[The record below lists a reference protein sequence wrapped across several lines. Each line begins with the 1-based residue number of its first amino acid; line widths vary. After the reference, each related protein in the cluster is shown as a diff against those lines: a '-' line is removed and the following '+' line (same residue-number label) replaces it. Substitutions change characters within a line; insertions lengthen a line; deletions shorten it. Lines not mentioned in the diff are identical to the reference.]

1 LIVLFGIALS
11 VAFISL
17 VLASQL
23 PSPTWIWALDGVVG
37 GLAVAAFAGIGLIV
51 ARVPVKE
58 QWKPLTLPVVAALVS
73 LATHHWLVAS
83 LAPTE
88 SMPSIDFWRLQLA
101 ALSVV
106 GAVFAVLAGVSALN
120 RGRAWYDM
128 AVTGAAVAIGLYSL
142 GPLLIRAGVPV
153 DWRAFVGLVA
163 LGLGAF
169 AVIEAARRVRIQ

>member
-1 LIVLFGIALS
+1 MIALCGIALL

-23 PSPTWIWALDGVVG
+23 PSPAWIWALNGVVL
-37 GLAVAAFAGIGLIV
+37 GLAVAALSGAGLILD
-51 ARVPVKE
+51 RLRLPRM
-58 QWKPLTLPVVAALVS
+58 WKSLALPVLSALLS
-73 LATHHWLVAS
+73 LAAHHWLVES
-83 LAPTE
+83 LAPPE
-88 SMPSIDFWRLQLA
+88 AVQRIEFWTLQLA

-106 GAVFAVLAGVSALN
+106 GATFAVTGGVAALS

-128 AVTGAAVAIGLYSL
+128 AVAGTTVAIGLYAL
-142 GPLLIRAGVPV
+142 GPILIQVGVPV
-153 DWRAFVGLVA
+153 DWRAFLSLVA